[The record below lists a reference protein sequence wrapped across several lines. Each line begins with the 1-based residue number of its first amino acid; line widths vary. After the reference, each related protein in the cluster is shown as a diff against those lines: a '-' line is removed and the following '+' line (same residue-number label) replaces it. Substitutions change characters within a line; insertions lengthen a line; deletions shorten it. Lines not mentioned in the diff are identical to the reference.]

1 LVKISIQ
8 RLHASDVERK
18 RKLAV
23 ADLEKVLLGGRAMND
38 GVPVDELPAVN
49 PLGGACVTRN
59 YRRQQ
64 A

>member
-1 LVKISIQ
+1 
-8 RLHASDVERK
+8 
-18 RKLAV
+18 
-23 ADLEKVLLGGRAMND
+23 LEKVLLGGRAMND